1 LSEAFVDAKFEL
13 IVILIIVLLDF
24 KGFVLETRFEV
35 FEKGF
40 DSLVADLLVVDT
52 MDNRPA
58 CFVL

>member
-1 LSEAFVDAKFEL
+1 M
-13 IVILIIVLLDF
+13 IVLLDF

-52 MDNRPA
+52 MDNRPR
-58 CFVL
+58 FTLL

>member
-1 LSEAFVDAKFEL
+1 LSEAFVDARFEF

-40 DSLVADLLVVDT
+40 DSLVDDLLVVDT